1 MSHPL
6 RTLGKAALDGLVE
19 ALAAGRLGTPLAR
32 AALVPHVPKEHLAA
46 VWTALQEL
54 ERDGMA
60 PRHMARMLALL
71 AEERGAGQRMSD
83 RVELV
88 WSPPELDAVDARD
101 TSVVVQELFRRAR
114 THITIAT
121 YALDAREKAEALFGE
136 LAQRMDTEPSLVV
149 RVFANIHRTYRDP
162 TPSAVLI
169 REFAKQFREQIWP
182 GQRLPEVYYDPRSLE
197 TEPHKRAVL
206 HAKAVVV
213 DGRWTLLSSANFTQA
228 AQQRNIEAG
237 VLLDDPRLAARMTRQ
252 FDRFVEA
259 KIFARLA

>member
-88 WSPPELDAVDARD
+88 WSPPELDAVDAPFPRPD
-101 TSVVVQELFRRAR
+101 WLGRE
-114 THITIAT
+114 IT
-121 YALDAREKAEALFGE
+121 DE
-136 LAQRMDTEPSLVV
+136 V
-149 RVFANIHRTYRDP
+149 RFYN
-162 TPSAVLI
+162 L
-169 REFAKQFREQIWP
+169 
-182 GQRLPEVYYDPRSLE
+182 
-197 TEPHKRAVL
+197 
-206 HAKAVVV
+206 
-213 DGRWTLLSSANFTQA
+213 
-228 AQQRNIEAG
+228 
-237 VLLDDPRLAARMTRQ
+237 RLAETP
-252 FDRFVEA
+252 FSTWPDRAALIEEIA
-259 KIFARLA
+259 C